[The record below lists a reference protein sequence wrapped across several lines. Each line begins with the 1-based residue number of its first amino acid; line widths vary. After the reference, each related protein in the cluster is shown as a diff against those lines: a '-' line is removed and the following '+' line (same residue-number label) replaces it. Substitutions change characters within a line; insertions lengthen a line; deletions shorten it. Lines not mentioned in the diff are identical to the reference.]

1 MNRLILSEV
10 FKALGDDNRIRILNI
25 LRYEE
30 FCVCDIEEILGV
42 TQSNASRHLNK
53 LKNTGLIIFR
63 KKSQW
68 VYYRLNEKFIN
79 DNLLLINYLE
89 EKFNKS
95 KQLAKDINNMREYKN
110 KGLGCE
116 KLTQKITN
124 IKSK

>member
-95 KQLAKDINNMREYKN
+95 KQLAKDINSMREYKD

-116 KLTQKITN
+116 VLAQKALKI
-124 IKSK
+124 

>member
-1 MNRLILSEV
+1 MALSEL

-25 LRYEE
+25 LRYDEL
-30 FCVCDIEEILGV
+30 CVCDIEEILGV

-53 LKNTGLIIFR
+53 LENAGLVTFR

-79 DNLLLINYLE
+79 GNKQLIDYLVD
-89 EKFNKS
+89 KFKTS
-95 KQLAKDINNMREYKN
+95 KQLVKDIKTMQEYKD

-116 KLTQKITN
+116 KLTQKIT
-124 IKSK
+124 